1 MNSPPD
7 LETPKSNAPAPS
19 RPKANGILRRA
30 SPSKRNLHEKN
41 NPAARAKLSG
51 KPSKTKES
59 SRSKSEVIVAL
70 LRRRNGASL
79 LELQE
84 ETGWLAHSV
93 RGFLSATV
101 KKKLGLRSVRR
112 GKEMRRYFVGR
123 R

>member
-7 LETPKSNAPAPS
+7 LETPESNALAPS
-19 RPKANGILRRA
+19 RPKANRILRRA

-101 KKKLGLRSVRR
+101 KKKLGLRSVRTEK
-112 GKEMRRYFVGR
+112 GERRYFVGR